1 MVDTIT
7 VRRATHTAGGFKFTG
22 LSKPASVERILANAR
37 GGAPQVAVWFPG
49 NGITYF
55 SLNSGWGEKPVKNWA
70 IEASDLAR
78 LREAA
83 KTLGYK
89 IKPSDST
96 PSAKRKGARRPK
108 NEPPEFRRQLH
119 MFDKGAS

>member
-1 MVDTIT
+1 MPRTLLADSNLRVY
-7 VRRATHTAGGFKFTG
+7 RSPH
-22 LSKPASVERILANAR
+22 LSNASSQTRG